1 MTTPS
6 AIRLR
11 SFALHKDG
19 NEPDEFED
27 AYAANPAVGRF
38 AVADGASESSF
49 ASLWA
54 KLLVDGFIAARGRTT
69 LNWLHPLQKR
79 WAEAVDQLELDWF
92 GEEKRAEGALA
103 TFLGLVLQKAQ
114 GAEGRWRAVAVG
126 DCCVAQVRQDSVVAS
141 FPVKDSAAFGNT
153 PALLCSREDRGNVWR
168 QAQRTMGKWQKG
180 DRFFLMTDALAQW
193 FLHRQEQRQKPWN
206 SLLRRLA
213 EPNATAVL
221 AAYVKQLRDQEA
233 MKNDDV
239 TLLLIEL

>member
-1 MTTPS
+1 M
-6 AIRLR
+6 RLR

-19 NEPDEFED
+19 NEPDEYED
-27 AYAANPAVGRF
+27 ASAANPTAGRF
-38 AVADGASESSF
+38 AVADGASESSY

-79 WAEAVDQLELDWF
+79 WADAVDHLELEWF
-92 GEEKRAEGALA
+92 AEEKRDEGALA

-114 GAEGRWRAVAVG
+114 GAEGRWRAVGVG
-126 DCCVAQVRQDSVVAS
+126 DCCLAQVRQDSVVAS

-153 PALLCSREDRGNVWR
+153 PALLCSREDRSNVWR
-168 QAQRTMGKWQKG
+168 DAKRTMGKWQHG

-193 FLHRQEQRQKPWN
+193 FLRRQEQGKKPWD
-206 SLLRRLA
+206 SLTCRLA
-213 EPNATAVL
+213 APKATPVMT
-221 AAYVKQLRDQEA
+221 AYVKQLREQEE

-239 TLLLIEL
+239 TLMLIEL